1 MATSHSTPALHLS
14 HTRTTKNHPRPK
26 VKKAGEKAVSPIELL
41 NLLWD
46 ADVDFISGS
55 GSHSDTFIG
64 PNKILRKGMWDV
76 EDDRI
81 QGIEYEAIITVKK
94 LIPARTSVKNAA

>member
-1 MATSHSTPALHLS
+1 MPD
-14 HTRTTKNHPRPK
+14 
-26 VKKAGEKAVSPIELL
+26 KKASVAKAKETREKAVLPIEML

-64 PNKILRKGMWDV
+64 PNKILRKGVWDV

-81 QGIEYEAIITVKK
+81 QGIEYEAIIILKK
-94 LIPARTSVKNAA
+94 LIPARTPVKNAA